1 MRQKHI
7 RILVLK
13 LLLLPCALLVSAF
26 FFFNEK
32 EASEQDPRELL
43 TKTLDSRLVVSKALA
58 LAVLDNRRP
67 DEIPVSLL
75 KDEKRLPS
83 STTPD
88 SDRVESK
95 LKVKYTIDPEMQRET
110 DSILRRYK
118 PDYAAVFMMDAETG
132 KTLAMGSFQRGA
144 TDRGAK
150 SPNWALKATFPA
162 ASVFK
167 VITAAAA
174 VDRAGISP
182 EHKIAFNGGNYT
194 LYKRNVMTD
203 KVNRWT
209 RTITL
214 KEAFAR
220 SINTAFG
227 RLSLESIHPQD
238 LAEYAKRFMFNQ
250 DIPTDFP
257 VEKGFAYVPEEKGYQ
272 LVQVASGFNRVNR
285 MSAVQGAMIA
295 ATMVN
300 SGKMLVPHLVESLE
314 NQDGEKIYVGQS
326 LERGQ
331 IMEPE
336 SADMLKQMMEQT
348 VLSGTSRKA
357 FRKILREKKFRE
369 VEMGGKTGHLNGDN
383 PKGRTDWFVG
393 YATDG
398 EKKVAVAV
406 VNVSRVRWTVK
417 SSQVAEML
425 FRKYF
430 NEVIEEKKFSATKA
444 NEAHQNL

>member
-1 MRQKHI
+1 MTKHH
-7 RILVLK
+7 RILLLK

-32 EASEQDPRELL
+32 DTAEQDPRELL
-43 TKTLDSRLVVSKALA
+43 AKTLDSRLVVSKAVALA
-58 LAVLDNRRP
+58 LQDNRRP
-67 DEIPVSLL
+67 DEIHFDLL
-75 KDEKRLPS
+75 RDEKRLPS
-83 STTPD
+83 SATPETERA
-88 SDRVESK
+88 STNV
-95 LKVKYTIDPEMQRET
+95 KVKYTIDADMQRET

-118 PDYAAVFMMDAETG
+118 PDYAAVFMMDAENG

-144 TDRGAK
+144 TDRGGRA
-150 SPNWALKATFPA
+150 PNWALKATFPA

-272 LVQVASGFNRVNR
+272 LVQVASGFNRLNR
-285 MSAVQGAMIA
+285 MSPVQGAMIA

-300 SGKMLVPHLVESLE
+300 HGKMLVPHMIESLE
-314 NQDGEKIYVGQS
+314 NDKNEKIYVAQS

-336 SADMLKQMMEQT
+336 SAEMLKKMMEQT
-348 VLSGTSRKA
+348 VLTGTSRKA
-357 FRKILREKKFRE
+357 FRRILREKKFRE

-406 VNVSRVRWTVK
+406 VNVSRTRWTVK

-430 NEVIEEKKFSATKA
+430 NEVIEDRKYSAKSQ
-444 NEAHQNL
+444 EAGQNL